1 MMVVMIVISFL
12 AFGFCSEML
21 ALQSYLTDLLNGFWN
36 GPGHTVKGRK
46 PFHDDFHNLSQP
58 FCDSMDLQNDVTSW
72 GMFVVA
78 LGLQINVNDVFVGNR
93 STGIHKSVVFQSRG
107 ARSDRIL

>member
-1 MMVVMIVISFL
+1 MVL
-12 AFGFCSEML
+12 DTQGRPALPRRLPQLEPAF
-21 ALQSYLTDLLNGFWN
+21 
-36 GPGHTVKGRK
+36 
-46 PFHDDFHNLSQP
+46 
-58 FCDSMDLQNDVTSW
+58 SMDLQNDVTSW

>member
-1 MMVVMIVISFL
+1 
-12 AFGFCSEML
+12 
-21 ALQSYLTDLLNGFWN
+21 
-36 GPGHTVKGRK
+36 
-46 PFHDDFHNLSQP
+46 
-58 FCDSMDLQNDVTSW
+58 MDLQNDVTSW